1 MVLEDPD
8 LMMDLPLDVIV
19 EATGNTTA
27 GAVHT
32 LSALKNGKHV
42 VMITKETEI
51 VVGPVLR
58 RMARRAGLVYTGADG
73 DQPALLIALID
84 WCRHLRLILAS
95 LPHDHGNAFERGYIC
110 GYRFNCGDG
119 AESDGFTSVA
129 LTRQT
134 RRRIRA

>member
-8 LMMDLPLDVIV
+8 LMMDLPLDVIA

-27 GAVHT
+27 GA

-95 LPHDHGNAFERGYIC
+95 LPHDHGNAFERRYIC
-110 GYRFNCGDG
+110 GYRFNCGDD
-119 AESDGFTSVA
+119 AESDGLTSVA

-134 RRRIRA
+134 RRRNRA